1 MTGRENI
8 AVRERPSPLAPPPR
22 LERRDGGGDAA
33 PAIDVRGVSKRFSV
47 PDDRMTTL
55 KERALHP
62 RSWRS
67 GRELTALHEVSF
79 EVPQGEFFSIIGRNG
94 SGKST
99 LLKCLAGVY
108 LPEAGKIGVQGRVA
122 PFIELGVGF
131 NADLNAFDNVLL
143 NATLIGLTP
152 QEARRRF
159 STIVEFAE
167 LEDFADMKLKNY
179 STGMQMRLGF
189 ATAIQVDADVL
200 LVDEVL
206 AVGDAPFRRKCIDT
220 FRRLKREGRTIVFV
234 SHDTGIVQQL
244 SDRVMVLDGG
254 EVLTID
260 RSQAAVKAYERL
272 NTRDELEQREIA
284 SMTQFGDGSAH
295 LVDLWFE
302 RDGGERVARLQ
313 RGESVAVKL
322 KASFL
327 EEMEAPV
334 MGVSL
339 MTELGGTVLTV
350 HNKMEDAE
358 IFEAKAGDTRTFVA
372 RFRNWLGA
380 GTYFAI
386 PFVLH
391 EDGRWAAVI
400 ERALAVPV
408 ESNVPGSDAVVPPT
422 EIEVLEE

>member
-1 MTGRENI
+1 MTGRESI
-8 AVRERPSPLAPPPR
+8 AVRERARPPAAAAR
-22 LERRDGGGDAA
+22 LERRDGAGDGA
-33 PAIDVRGVSKRFSV
+33 PAIDVRGLSKRFRI
-47 PDDRMTTL
+47 PDERMTTL

-67 GRELTALHEVSF
+67 GRELTALREVSF

-108 LPEAGKIGVQGRVA
+108 LPDAGEIGVRGRVS

-131 NADLNAFDNVLL
+131 NDDLNAFDNVLL
-143 NATLIGLTP
+143 NATLIGLSP

-159 STIVEFAE
+159 PSIVEFAE
-167 LEDFADMKLKNY
+167 LEDFVDMKLRNY

-220 FRRLKREGRTIVFV
+220 FRRLKREGCTIVFV
-234 SHDTGIVQQL
+234 SHDTGLVQQL
-244 SDRVMVLDGG
+244 SDRVMVLNGG
-254 EVLTID
+254 EVVTID
-260 RSQAAVKAYERL
+260 RSPQALEAYQRL
-272 NTRDELEQREIA
+272 NTREKIERRDIS

-295 LVDLWFE
+295 LLDLWFE
-302 RDGGERVARLQ
+302 GDGGGRVERLE
-313 RGESVAVKL
+313 RGEAVAVKL

-327 EEMEAPV
+327 EDMEAPV
-334 MGVSL
+334 IGVSL

-358 IFEAKAGDTRTFVA
+358 IFDTKAGDTRTFVA

-391 EDGRWAAVI
+391 EDGRSAAVI
-400 ERALAVPV
+400 ERALTVPV
-408 ESNVPGSDAVVPPT
+408 ETSVPGTDAVLPPT
-422 EIEVLEE
+422 EIEVLAE

>member
-1 MTGRENI
+1 MTERESI
-8 AVRERPSPLAPPPR
+8 AVRERARPPAATAR
-22 LERRDGGGDAA
+22 LDGRDGGGEAA
-33 PAIDVRGVSKRFSV
+33 PAIAVRGVSKRFRV
-47 PDDRMTTL
+47 PDERMTTL
-55 KERALHP
+55 KERVLHP

-67 GRELTALHEVSF
+67 GRELTALREVGFEVS
-79 EVPQGEFFSIIGRNG
+79 QGEFFSVIGRNG

-108 LPEAGKIGVQGRVA
+108 HPEAGEIGVRGRVS

-159 STIVEFAE
+159 PSIVEFAE
-167 LEDFADMKLKNY
+167 LEDFVDMKLKNY

-254 EVLTID
+254 EVVTID
-260 RSQAAVKAYERL
+260 HSQPAVEAYARL
-272 NTRDELEQREIA
+272 NTRDEIERRDIA

-295 LVDLWFE
+295 LIDLYCE
-302 RDGGERVARLQ
+302 NDGGERVDRLQ
-313 RGESVAVKL
+313 RGKSVAIKL

-327 EEMEAPV
+327 EEMNAPV

-339 MTELGGTVLTV
+339 MTELGATVLTV
-350 HNKMEDAE
+350 HNKMEE
-358 IFEAKAGDTRTFVA
+358 PELFEAKAGETRTFVA

-400 ERALAVPV
+400 ERALAVTV
-408 ESNVPGSDAVVPPT
+408 ESKVPGNDAVVPPT
-422 EIEVLEE
+422 EIEVLEG